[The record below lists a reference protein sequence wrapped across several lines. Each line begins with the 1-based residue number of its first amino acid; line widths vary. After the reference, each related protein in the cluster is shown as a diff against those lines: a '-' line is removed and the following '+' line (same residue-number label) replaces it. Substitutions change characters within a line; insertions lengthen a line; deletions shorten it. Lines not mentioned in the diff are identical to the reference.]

1 MCLWGQSCLHGV
13 GRGGAGL
20 PPIQRRGPGNPS
32 HHATAWVKN
41 FMVNL
46 G

>member
-1 MCLWGQSCLHGV
+1 MCLWGQSCLHVV

-20 PPIQRRGPGNPS
+20 PLILRGPSNPS
-32 HHATAWVKN
+32 YHPTAWVKN